1 MSFFADL
8 MDDRMGFSK
17 VQTPVEHQLSTQASI
32 NARDLHCILLNYR
45 PKQAPGRQKGTLG
58 THALALT
65 DEYD

>member
-1 MSFFADL
+1 MDDL
-8 MDDRMGFSK
+8 MGFTK
-17 VQTPVEHQLSTQASI
+17 FQTPVEHQLSTQASI
-32 NARDLHCILLNYR
+32 NARDLHYILLNYH